1 MALSGNKYTG
11 ADLALSV
18 GGTAVEQAVLRSVT
32 ISESKD
38 VHDATGGG
46 GGAKEFLGGE
56 QSGTVAIDLWSSDDD
71 ADVRD
76 LFDLGDDDGA
86 AVVVYPKG
94 NSSGQISISFS
105 AIWTSVEEGV
115 EKNSVV
121 PLRVNGQISGAI
133 TRSTVSS

>member
-1 MALSGNKYTG
+1 MALTGNKYTG

-18 GGTAVEQAVLRSVT
+18 GGSTVEQAVVRSVS

-46 GGAKEFLGGE
+46 GGPKEFIGGE
-56 QSGTVAIDLWSSDDD
+56 QSGTVSVDLWSSDKD
-71 ADVRD
+71 ADVRN
-76 LFDLGDDDGA
+76 LFDLTDDDGV
-86 AVVVYPKG
+86 AVIVYPKG

-105 AIWTSVEEGV
+105 AIWTGIEEGV

-133 TRSTVSS
+133 TRATV

>member
-1 MALSGNKYTG
+1 MALTGNKYTG

-18 GGTAVEQAVLRSVT
+18 GGSAVEQAVVRSVS

-38 VHDATGGG
+38 VHDTTGAGGG
-46 GGAKEFLGGE
+46 PKEFLGGE
-56 QSGTVAIDLWSSDDD
+56 QSGTLSVDLWSSDKD

-76 LFDLGDDDGA
+76 LFDLTDDDGV
-86 AVVVYPKG
+86 AVIVYPKG
-94 NSSGQISISFS
+94 NSSGEISISFS
-105 AIWTSVEEGV
+105 AIWTGIEEGV

-133 TRSTVSS
+133 TRATV